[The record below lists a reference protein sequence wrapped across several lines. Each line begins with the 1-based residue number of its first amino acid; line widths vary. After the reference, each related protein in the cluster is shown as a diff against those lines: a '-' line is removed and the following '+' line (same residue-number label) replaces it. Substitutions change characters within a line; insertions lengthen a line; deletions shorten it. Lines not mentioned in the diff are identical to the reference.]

1 MMGFIRQDIQ
11 GLRAIAVAGV
21 LAAHAGVPFLQGGFS
36 GVDVFFVISGYL
48 ITDHLLTAPPTSFHA
63 IADFWGR
70 RIKRLLPAALL
81 VILVT
86 LIATKLTA
94 RVLFEQTAWDSIAAT
109 MYSLNWK
116 LAHDSVDYFAS
127 ANPASPLQHY
137 WSLSVEEQFYFAW
150 PLLLCVGFFLS
161 KRARPTP
168 AHGVPRAIWAAVV
181 LVFGASLCFSVWF
194 TARESGAAYF
204 VTPTRV
210 WELALGGIVALAGRS
225 GSLAKFSG
233 TPLITAAG
241 VAGIA
246 ASYLL
251 FSEKIPYP
259 GTAALLPTVSAAF
272 VIIGANASFSRAM
285 GLKWI
290 QWVGNHSYSI
300 YLWHFPLLVLMPY
313 VLHRTPTQVDVGC
326 AILGCLVMAGVTKK
340 FVEDPIRFGAKW
352 LGGWRVFPSM
362 AAAMCVV
369 SISAWVL
376 IVQQDRTVS
385 EDLQGRIER
394 LVEVAQDS
402 GSCAGATALQNAWRC
417 RGDTFKTL
425 VTPPEFARK
434 DWFPSIPPSGVIG
447 DATAGFIKIAL
458 VGNSHM
464 KQYIP
469 ALVRLGS
476 ERPLTLEMFDTGDCP
491 VLDESALRDAT
502 DAAEF
507 RQCAS
512 TIETVIKNIG
522 SKSFDLVLVSTLTAK
537 IDTKKGTFWPDR
549 WIQPAASVLKRLSS
563 NSHVLVIRDNP
574 NTFYTSDDSIDQ
586 NSGIRIP
593 DCIEFRKDP
602 LSSCDGLKSRWL
614 KPDLNVV
621 AAGSLASNRVGIVDL
636 TDYFCNSST
645 CPATIG
651 GVIVYTD
658 QSHLTKTFVETLTP
672 YLKRELGKILPNWF

>member
-1 MMGFIRQDIQ
+1 MGVIRQDIQ

-48 ITDHLLTAPPTSFHA
+48 ITDHLFTAPPTSLHA

-81 VILVT
+81 VILAT

-109 MYSLNWK
+109 MYGLNWK

-168 AHGVPRAIWAAVV
+168 AHRVPRAVWAAVV

-241 VAGIA
+241 VAGIVV
-246 ASYLL
+246 SYLF

-259 GTAALLPTVSAAF
+259 GTAALLPTVSAAL
-272 VIIGANASFSRAM
+272 VIIGANPSFSRAM

-290 QWVGNHSYSI
+290 QWVGNHSYAI

-326 AILGCLVMAGVTKK
+326 AILGCLVLAGATKK

-352 LGGWRVFPSM
+352 FGGWRVFSSM

-376 IVQQDRTVS
+376 IVQQDRTISGDV
-385 EDLQGRIER
+385 QGRIER
-394 LVEVAQDS
+394 LVEVAQDP

-491 VLDESALRDAT
+491 VLDESALHDAT
-502 DAAEF
+502 DAAEL

-512 TIETVIKNIG
+512 TIETAIKNIG

-537 IDTKKGTFWPDR
+537 IDPKKGTFWPDR

-574 NTFYTSDDSIDQ
+574 NTFYTSDESIDQ

-593 DCIEFRKDP
+593 DCIELRKDP

-614 KPDLNVV
+614 KPDLNV
-621 AAGSLASNRVGIVDL
+621 AAARSLASNRVGIVDL